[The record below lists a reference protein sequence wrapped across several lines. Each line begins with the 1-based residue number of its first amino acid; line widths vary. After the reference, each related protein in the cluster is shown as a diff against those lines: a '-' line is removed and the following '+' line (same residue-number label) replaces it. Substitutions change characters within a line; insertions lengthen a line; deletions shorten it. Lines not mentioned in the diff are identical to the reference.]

1 MDTTQSIVVGTAAV
15 LLLSYIGSQL
25 LVRYP
30 GTRAWVQNVAVKGY
44 NYLDSVKDDVPPEA
58 KAIWD
63 AAYRGC
69 DAIVDAFADDKLT
82 AKELKRI
89 GYEGLRLVNE
99 VRKLIG

>member
-1 MDTTQSIVVGTAAV
+1 MDTTQSIVVGAAAV

-30 GTRAWVQNVAVKGY
+30 GTRTWVQNIAIKGY

-58 KAIWD
+58 KGIWD

-69 DAIVDAFADDKLT
+69 DAIVDAFVDDTLT

-99 VRKLIG
+99 VRKLVG

>member
-1 MDTTQSIVVGTAAV
+1 MDTTQSIVMGAAAV
-15 LLLSYIGSQL
+15 LLLSYVGSQL

-44 NYLDSVKDDVPPEA
+44 NYLDSVKDDVPQEGRG
-58 KAIWD
+58 IWD
-63 AAYRGC
+63 AAYGGC
-69 DAIVDAFADDKLT
+69 DAIIDAFADDRLT

-99 VRKLIG
+99 VRKFVG

>member
-1 MDTTQSIVVGTAAV
+1 MDDITAMVAAGAAMV
-15 LLLSYIGSQL
+15 LAAYVGSQL
-25 LVRYP
+25 MVRMP
-30 GTRAWVQNVAVKGY
+30 WTRAWIQDQAVKGY
-44 NYLDSVKDDVPPEA
+44 NYLDAVKDDVPPEA

-69 DAIVDAFADDKLT
+69 DAIVDAFADDTLT

-99 VRKLIG
+99 VRKLVG